1 MMEPTD
7 NAIHAGCLGNVNATW
22 TFHGVAAHSARPW
35 FGDNAITRAAAGVTA
50 LAAHEPEP
58 HQFDGLEFVEVA
70 SVTKISGGIAM
81 NVIPGEATAHVN
93 YRYAPGRTPEEAEAR
108 LAELCAGHGELR
120 IDANAPSGAV
130 ARGPLRGRADRR
142 RRPRG
147 GAEAG
152 LDAGGGVRPRGRP
165 GDQLRARRP
174 AAGAYARRGDLG
186 RGARPELSG
195 AGGLRRGAMK
205 PSPVLSSLRT
215 YPFVRLTDAKRELL
229 ARGVEVVDF
238 GIGEPREDTPP
249 FIREAVAGAL
259 QPKSTYP
266 LAEGLPEL
274 RAAIAAWIER
284 RFGPALDPGTEVLP
298 TLGSKEAIFHLAQV
312 VGGDSV
318 VVTTP
323 GYPVAERGAAFAGK
337 QVLELPLLAERGFL
351 PDLDAVDWSRVGIL
365 WLNYPNNPTAATAPL
380 ELYERA
386 AAIAREHDVVVASD
400 EAYSE
405 IYFGAEPPAS
415 ALQVADR
422 RNVIAL
428 NTLSKRSSMPGYRSG
443 FVAGDPEVI
452 AALKRYR
459 PNVGVAP
466 PEFIQIGAAAAWADE
481 AHVED
486 VRALYRAKR
495 EVLLPVFEAAGI
507 HHAGGDATF
516 FLWLD
521 AGERAD
527 PLAAA
532 LLERGVVVAPGS
544 FFGPAGEGFL
554 RLALVPTLAECE
566 RAAALLASVVGVQGG
581 VEAGPGA

>member
-1 MMEPTD
+1 MKLSPTL
-7 NAIHAGCLGNVNATW
+7 AG
-22 TFHGVAAHSARPW
+22 
-35 FGDNAITRAAAGVTA
+35 
-50 LAAHEPEP
+50 
-58 HQFDGLEFVEVA
+58 
-70 SVTKISGGIAM
+70 
-81 NVIPGEATAHVN
+81 
-93 YRYAPGRTPEEAEAR
+93 
-108 LAELCAGHGELR
+108 
-120 IDANAPSGAV
+120 
-130 ARGPLRGRADRR
+130 
-142 RRPRG
+142 
-147 GAEAG
+147 
-152 LDAGGGVRPRGRP
+152 
-165 GDQLRARRP
+165 
-174 AAGAYARRGDLG
+174 
-186 RGARPELSG
+186 
-195 AGGLRRGAMK
+195 
-205 PSPVLSSLRT
+205 LRT
-215 YPFVRLTDAKRELL
+215 YPFVRLTEAKKRLE
-229 ARGVEVVDF
+229 AAGVDFVDF
-238 GIGEPREDTPP
+238 GMGEPREETPA
-249 FIREAVAGAL
+249 FIREALAAAIEPL
-259 QPKSTYP
+259 SSYP
-266 LAEGLPEL
+266 SADGLPEL
-274 RAAIAAWIER
+274 RAAIAGCAGR
-284 RFGPALDPGTEVLP
+284 RFGTELDPDREIVP

-312 VGGDSV
+312 VGGDFV
-318 VVTTP
+318 AVTTP

-337 QVLELPLLAERGFL
+337 QVLELELAPERGFL
-351 PDLDAVDWSRVGIL
+351 PDLDAVDAATLDRTAIL

-386 AAIAREHDVVVASD
+386 AAIGREHDVVVASD

-405 IYFGAEPPAS
+405 IYFGATPPAS

-443 FVAGDPEVI
+443 FVAGDPDVI

-566 RAAALLASVVGVQGG
+566 RAASLLASVVGVQGG

>member
-1 MMEPTD
+1 
-7 NAIHAGCLGNVNATW
+7 
-22 TFHGVAAHSARPW
+22 
-35 FGDNAITRAAAGVTA
+35 
-50 LAAHEPEP
+50 
-58 HQFDGLEFVEVA
+58 
-70 SVTKISGGIAM
+70 
-81 NVIPGEATAHVN
+81 
-93 YRYAPGRTPEEAEAR
+93 
-108 LAELCAGHGELR
+108 
-120 IDANAPSGAV
+120 
-130 ARGPLRGRADRR
+130 
-142 RRPRG
+142 
-147 GAEAG
+147 
-152 LDAGGGVRPRGRP
+152 
-165 GDQLRARRP
+165 
-174 AAGAYARRGDLG
+174 
-186 RGARPELSG
+186 
-195 AGGLRRGAMK
+195 MK
-205 PSPVLSSLRT
+205 PSPDPQPACAT

-337 QVLELPLLAERGFL
+337 QVLELPLLAERDFL

-405 IYFGAEPPAS
+405 IYFGSEPPAS

-443 FVAGDPEVI
+443 FVAGDPDVI

-532 LLERGVVVAPGS
+532 LLERGVVRRARLVLRPGRR
-544 FFGPAGEGFL
+544 GLPA
-554 RLALVPTLAECE
+554 A
-566 RAAALLASVVGVQGG
+566 RAGADARRVRAGRGAAGVSRWR
-581 VEAGPGA
+581 AGRR